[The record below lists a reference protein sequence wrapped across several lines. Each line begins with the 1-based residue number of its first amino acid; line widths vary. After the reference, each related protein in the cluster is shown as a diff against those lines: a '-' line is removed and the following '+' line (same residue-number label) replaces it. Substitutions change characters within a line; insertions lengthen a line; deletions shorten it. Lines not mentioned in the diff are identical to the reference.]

1 MAMKNDNFIF
11 DEAKLADMLRN
22 EILKE
27 SQPSKV
33 FQRTPVFK
41 DLELISTVKNKEAE
55 IEEIPYVSPLFS
67 MSEDEILA
75 FVEEFEVGELAT
87 LSVEELNHIGH
98 VLGVEPKILF
108 GMSD

>member
-1 MAMKNDNFIF
+1 MAMRNDNFIF

-27 SQPSKV
+27 SKPSKV
-33 FQRTPVFK
+33 FERTPVFK
-41 DLELISTVKNKEAE
+41 EMELISTVKKEPE
-55 IEEIPYVSPLFS
+55 IVEEIPYVSPIFT

-87 LSVEELNHIGH
+87 LSVEELNHIGK
-98 VLGVEPKILF
+98 VLGVEPNILL